1 MKLKVDNFKQQA
13 EFFGKIF
20 QSLESRDG
28 DLKEFFLGMSHQAG
42 HPLYHTENSSILVP
56 SQIS

>member
-28 DLKEFFLGMSHQAG
+28 DLKEFLGH
-42 HPLYHTENSSILVP
+42 ESSSWSPAL
-56 SQIS
+56 SYGE

>member
-13 EFFGKIF
+13 EFYGEIF

-28 DLKEFFLGMSHQAG
+28 DLNEFLGA
-42 HPLYHTENSSILVP
+42 
-56 SQIS
+56 